1 MSSNDTAV
9 QHRSSVTLRLPARQ
23 PFDFGASLAFI
34 GSFPAMTGQQ
44 GTARAELTLA
54 LRENST
60 TLAAR
65 LTAAAEGTDT
75 GLDCELTA
83 DGPVDGR
90 TATAAAD
97 RLSFYLGLD
106 DDLAPLH
113 AAAQHDPAFRRVAD
127 RLRGYHQVKFP
138 SPFELLCW
146 AILCQRIPMPVA
158 RTMKQSLV
166 EAVGNRIELDG
177 RVLWAFPDAEQ
188 LAALDEDELTAL
200 IGNRRKAGFLHGSI
214 LRWLDLDEDFLR
226 RGDYEA
232 VRERILELPGI
243 GPWSASF
250 LLIRG
255 LGRMEHIAYDRELS
269 RAAARAYGHPVDEP
283 EFRRLATTYGE
294 LQGYWAHY
302 LRVAG

>member
-1 MSSNDTAV
+1 MSSSTTR
-9 QHRSSVTLRLPARQ
+9 HRSAVLGLPARQ
-23 PFDFGASLAFI
+23 PFDFAASLAFI

-44 GTARAELTLA
+44 DASPIALTLA

-65 LTAAAEGTDT
+65 LTAAAEGT

-83 DGPVDGR
+83 DEPIDEP
-90 TATAAAD
+90 TARAAAD

-106 DDLAPLH
+106 DDLSPLY
-113 AAAQHDPAFRRVAD
+113 AAARHDPAFQRVTA
-127 RLRGYHQVKFP
+127 RLYGYHQVKFP

-146 AILCQRIPMPVA
+146 AILCQRVPMPVA
-158 RTMKQSLV
+158 RSMKQSLV
-166 EAVGNRIELDG
+166 EAVGNRIERDG
-177 RVLWAFPDAEQ
+177 RVLWAFPEAEQ
-188 LAALDEDELTAL
+188 VAALDEDELTAL
-200 IGNRRKAGFLHGSI
+200 IGNGRKAGFVHRAT

-226 RGDYEA
+226 HGDHGA
-232 VRERILELPGI
+232 VRERLLDLPGI

-255 LGRMEHIAYDRELS
+255 LGRMEHIGYDREMA
-269 RAAARAYGHPVDEP
+269 RAVSGAYGHPVDEP
-283 EFRRLATTYGE
+283 EFRRLASGYGD

>member
-1 MSSNDTAV
+1 MSNSSSTAR
-9 QHRSSVTLRLPARQ
+9 HRSAVGLHLAARQ

-44 GTARAELTLA
+44 GTSGAALQLA
-54 LRENST
+54 LRVNST

-65 LTAAAEGTDT
+65 LTAGAGAT

-83 DGPVDGR
+83 DVPIDGP
-90 TATAAAD
+90 TADAAAD
-97 RLSFYLGLD
+97 RLGFYLGLD
-106 DDLAPLH
+106 DDLSPLY
-113 AAAQHDPAFRRVAD
+113 AAARRDPAFQRVAD
-127 RLRGYHQVKFP
+127 RLYGYHQVKFP

-146 AILCQRIPMPVA
+146 AILCQRVPMPVA

-166 EAVGNRIELDG
+166 EAVGNRIESDG
-177 RVLWAFPDAEQ
+177 RVLWAFPEAEQ

-214 LRWLDLDEDFLR
+214 LRWLDLDENVLR
-226 RGDYEA
+226 SGSHGA

-243 GPWSASF
+243 GPWSAS
-250 LLIRG
+250 LLMIRG
-255 LGRMEHIAYDRELS
+255 LGRMEHIAYDRELA
-269 RAAARAYGHPVDEP
+269 RAASRAYGHPVDEP
-283 EFRRLATTYGE
+283 EFRRLASDYGE

>member
-1 MSSNDTAV
+1 MSSTTTR
-9 QHRSSVTLRLPARQ
+9 HRSTVGLHLPARR

-44 GTARAELTLA
+44 GTSEAALTLA
-54 LRENST
+54 LRERST

-65 LTAAAEGTDT
+65 LTAAAGGT

-83 DGPVDGR
+83 DGPIDEP
-90 TATAAAD
+90 TARAAAD
-97 RLSFYLGLD
+97 RLGFHLGLD
-106 DDLAPLH
+106 DDLSPLY
-113 AAAQHDPAFRRVAD
+113 AAARRDPAFQRVAD
-127 RLRGYHQVKFP
+127 RLYGYHQVKFP

-146 AILCQRIPMPVA
+146 AILCQRVPMPVA
-158 RTMKQSLV
+158 RTMKQALV
-166 EAVGNRIELDG
+166 EAVGNRTEWDG
-177 RVLWAFPDAEQ
+177 RVLWAFPEAEQ

-214 LRWLDLDEDFLR
+214 LRWLDLDESVLR
-226 RGDYEA
+226 GGDHGT

-250 LLIRG
+250 LMIRG
-255 LGRMEHIAYDRELS
+255 LGRMEHVAYDRES
-269 RAAARAYGHPVDEP
+269 AGAASRAYGHPVDET
-283 EFRRLATTYGE
+283 EFRRLASGYGE

>member
-1 MSSNDTAV
+1 MSSSNTV
-9 QHRSSVTLRLPARQ
+9 SLRLPARQ

-44 GTARAELTLA
+44 GTSGAALTLA

-65 LTAAAEGTDT
+65 LTAAAGGA

-83 DGPVDGR
+83 DAPIDGT
-90 TATAAAD
+90 TASSAAD
-97 RLSFYLGLD
+97 RLGFHLGLD
-106 DDLAPLH
+106 DDLSALY
-113 AAAQHDPAFRRVAD
+113 AAARHDPAFHRVTEQ
-127 RLRGYHQVKFP
+127 LHGYHQVKFP

-146 AILCQRIPMPVA
+146 AILCQRVPMPVA
-158 RTMKQSLV
+158 RAMKQSLV
-166 EAVGNRIELDG
+166 EAVGNRSELDG

-188 LAALDEDELTAL
+188 LAALDEDELTDL

-214 LRWLDLDEDFLR
+214 LRWLELDEGFLR
-226 RGDYEA
+226 TGDYDA
-232 VRERILELPGI
+232 VHERVLELPGI

-255 LGRMEHIAYDRELS
+255 LGRMERIGYDREMA
-269 RAAARAYGHPVDEP
+269 RAVSRAYGHQVDEP
-283 EFRRLATTYGE
+283 EFRRLASGYGE

-302 LRVAG
+302 LRAAG

>member
-1 MSSNDTAV
+1 MPAPTAP
-9 QHRSSVTLRLPARQ
+9 HRSTVTLHLPARQ

-44 GTARAELTLA
+44 DAEQAARTLTLA
-54 LRENST
+54 LHENGT

-65 LTAAAEGTDT
+65 LIAAGSGP
-75 GLDCELTA
+75 GLNCELTA
-83 DGPVDGR
+83 ERPIDSA
-90 TATAAAD
+90 TADAAAD

-113 AAAQHDPAFRRVAD
+113 AAARRDPAFQRIAD

-146 AILCQRIPMPVA
+146 AILCQRVPMPVA
-158 RTMKQSLV
+158 RTMKQALV
-166 EAVGNRIELDG
+166 ETVGNRIDLDG
-177 RVLWAFPDAEQ
+177 RELWAFPDAQQ
-188 LAALDEDELTAL
+188 LAALSEAELASL
-200 IGNRRKAGFLHGSI
+200 IGNQRKAGFLHGSI
-214 LRWLDLDEDFLR
+214 SRWLDLDEGFLR
-226 RGDYEA
+226 SGDYDE
-232 VRERILELPGI
+232 VRERVLALPGI

-255 LGRMEHIAYDRELS
+255 LGRMEHIAYDREAA
-269 RAAARAYGHPVDEP
+269 RAATRAYGHPVDEP
-283 EFRRLATTYGE
+283 EFRRLASGYGE

-302 LRVAG
+302 LRVGG

>member
-1 MSSNDTAV
+1 MSNSSATR
-9 QHRSSVTLRLPARQ
+9 HRSAVGLHLPARQ

-44 GTARAELTLA
+44 GSSGAALTLA
-54 LRENST
+54 LRENSS

-65 LTAAAEGTDT
+65 LTAAAGGT

-83 DGPVDGR
+83 DTPIDGA
-90 TATAAAD
+90 TARAAAD
-97 RLSFYLGLD
+97 RLGFHLGLD
-106 DDLAPLH
+106 DDLSPLYT
-113 AAAQHDPAFRRVAD
+113 AARRDPAFQRVAD
-127 RLRGYHQVKFP
+127 RLYGYHQVKFP

-146 AILCQRIPMPVA
+146 AILCQRVPMPVA

-166 EAVGNRIELDG
+166 EAVGNRMELDG
-177 RVLWAFPDAEQ
+177 RVLWAFPEAEQ

-214 LRWLDLDEDFLR
+214 RRWLDLDEGFLR
-226 RGDYEA
+226 GGDYGA

-250 LLIRG
+250 LMIRG
-255 LGRMEHIAYDRELS
+255 LGRMEHIGYDRES
-269 RAAARAYGHPVDEP
+269 ARAASRAYGHPVDEP
-283 EFRRLATTYGE
+283 EFRRLASGYGE

>member
-1 MSSNDTAV
+1 MSSTTT
-9 QHRSSVTLRLPARQ
+9 QHRSAVSLHLPARQ

-44 GTARAELTLA
+44 GSSGAALTLA
-54 LRENST
+54 LREHST

-65 LTAAAEGTDT
+65 LTAAPGGT

-83 DGPVDGR
+83 DGPIDGP
-90 TATAAAD
+90 TARAAAD
-97 RLSFYLGLD
+97 RLGFYLGLD
-106 DDLAPLH
+106 DDLSPLY
-113 AAAQHDPAFRRVAD
+113 ATARHDPAFQRVTD
-127 RLRGYHQVKFP
+127 QLYGYHQVKFP

-146 AILCQRIPMPVA
+146 AILCQRVPMPVA
-158 RTMKQSLV
+158 RTMKQALV
-166 EAVGNRIELDG
+166 EAVGNRMERDG
-177 RVLWAFPDAEQ
+177 RVLWAFPEAEQ

-214 LRWLDLDEDFLR
+214 LRWLDLDENFLR
-226 RGDYEA
+226 GGDHGT

-250 LLIRG
+250 LMIRG
-255 LGRMEHIAYDRELS
+255 LGRMEHIAYDRELA
-269 RAAARAYGHPVDEP
+269 RAASRAYGHPVDEP
-283 EFRRLATTYGE
+283 EFRRLASGYGE

>member
-1 MSSNDTAV
+1 MSSSTTTR
-9 QHRSSVTLRLPARQ
+9 HRSAVSLHLPARA

-34 GSFPAMTGQQ
+34 GAFPAMTGQQ
-44 GTARAELTLA
+44 GHSGAALTLA
-54 LRENST
+54 LRGNST

-65 LTAAAEGTDT
+65 LTAAAGGT

-83 DGPVDGR
+83 DVPIDGP
-90 TATAAAD
+90 TASAAAD

-106 DDLAPLH
+106 DDLSPLY
-113 AAAQHDPAFRRVAD
+113 AAAQRDPAFQQVTD
-127 RLRGYHQVKFP
+127 RLHGYHQVKFP

-146 AILCQRIPMPVA
+146 AILCQRVPMPVA

-166 EAVGNRIELDG
+166 EAVGNRTELDG
-177 RVLWAFPDAEQ
+177 RVLWAFPEAEQ
-188 LAALDEDELTAL
+188 LAALDEDQLTTL

-214 LRWLDLDEDFLR
+214 LRWLDLDEGFLR
-226 RGDYEA
+226 SGDHRE

-255 LGRMEHIAYDRELS
+255 LGRMEHIGYDRELA
-269 RAAARAYGHPVDEP
+269 RAASRAYGHPVDEP
-283 EFRRLATTYGE
+283 EFRRLAAGYGE

>member
-1 MSSNDTAV
+1 MSSTITAR
-9 QHRSSVTLRLPARQ
+9 HRSATNLHLPARQ
-23 PFDFGASLAFI
+23 PFDFAASLAFI
-34 GSFPAMTGQQ
+34 GAFPAMTGQQ
-44 GTARAELTLA
+44 GASGAALTLA

-65 LTAAAEGTDT
+65 LTAAAGGT
-75 GLDCELTA
+75 GFDCALTA
-83 DGPVDGR
+83 DGPIDQP
-90 TATAAAD
+90 TADAAAD
-97 RLSFYLGLD
+97 RLGFYLGLD
-106 DDLAPLH
+106 DDLSPLY
-113 AAAQHDPAFRRVAD
+113 AAAQGDRAFRRVAD
-127 RLRGYHQVKFP
+127 RLHGYHQVKFP

-146 AILCQRIPMPVA
+146 AILCQRVPMPVA

-177 RVLWAFPDAEQ
+177 RVLWAFPEAEQ
-188 LAALDEDELTAL
+188 LAALDEEELAAL

-214 LRWLDLDEDFLR
+214 LRWLDLDEGFLR
-226 RGDYEA
+226 DGDHGA

-255 LGRMEHIAYDRELS
+255 LGRMEHIAYDRELA
-269 RAAARAYGHPVDEP
+269 RAAARTYGHPVDEP
-283 EFRRLATTYGE
+283 EFRRLASGYGD

-302 LRVAG
+302 LRAAG